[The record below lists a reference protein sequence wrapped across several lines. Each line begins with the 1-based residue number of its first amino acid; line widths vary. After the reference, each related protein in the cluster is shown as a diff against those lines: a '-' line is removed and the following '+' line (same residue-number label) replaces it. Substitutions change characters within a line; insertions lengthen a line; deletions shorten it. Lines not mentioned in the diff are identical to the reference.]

1 MPDVLT
7 TSSTG
12 VGAGLVQD
20 AYDRLVEFDLRSQP
34 LIRSVADKRPG
45 QQAMP
50 GDTVTLQIYNDLAPA
65 TSELTETADVDS
77 VLVPDTQK
85 VQIVIKEFGNVI
97 KNTRKLRKTSLAE
110 VDPAVAN
117 IIAYNQADSIDIVAE
132 TTLRGGT
139 NVVRA
144 NGGSLLSNSGTVGAV
159 AAGDTLS
166 ADHIRLGVTRLRGR
180 SAMGRRGSLYHGL
193 VHPDVSYDLRRATGA
208 ADWRAPHNYVDPNN
222 IYAGEIGE
230 FEGAYFVES
239 PRLYSATDGAT
250 SRRVFRGY
258 LVGKQALAE
267 AVVEEPH
274 TVISPVTDHLERFK
288 PIGWYGLLGFALYR
302 QNALIRLETSSSIT
316 AS

>member
-1 MPDVLT
+1 MSVLT
-7 TSSTG
+7 ASTTG
-12 VGAGLVQD
+12 VGLGLVQD
-20 AYDRLVEFDLRSQP
+20 AYDRMVEFDLRSQP
-34 LIRSVADKRPG
+34 LIRAVADKRPA

-50 GDTVTLQIYNDLAPA
+50 GDTVTLQIYKDLAPA
-65 TSELTETADVDS
+65 TSELVETAEVNS
-77 VLVPDTQK
+77 VLVPDTDK
-85 VQIVIKEFGNVI
+85 VQIVIREFGNVI

-117 IIAYNQADSIDIVAE
+117 IIAFNQADSIDIVAE

-144 NGGSLLSNSGTVGAV
+144 NAGSLLSNSGTTGAV
-159 AAGDTLS
+159 AAGDILS
-166 ADHIRLGVTRLRGR
+166 ADHIRLAVTRLRGR
-180 SAMGRRGSLYHGL
+180 NAMGRRGTLFHGI
-193 VHPDVSYDLRRATGA
+193 VHPDVSYDLRRATG
-208 ADWRAPHNYVDPNN
+208 DQNWRSPHNYVDPQN

-239 PRLYSATDGAT
+239 PRAYSATDGAT

-267 AVVEEPH
+267 AVVEEPRV
-274 TVISPVTDHLERFK
+274 VISPVTDHLERFK
-288 PIGWYGLLGFALYR
+288 PIGWYGLLGFSIYR
-302 QNALIRLETSSSIT
+302 QNALVRLETSSSIT

>member
-1 MPDVLT
+1 MSVNT
-7 TSSTG
+7 TSTTG
-12 VGAGLVQD
+12 LGIGVVQD

-45 QQAMP
+45 KQAMP
-50 GDTVTLQIYNDLAPA
+50 GDTVTLQIFKDLAPA
-65 TSELTETADVDS
+65 TTELVETTDVNA
-77 VLVPDTQK
+77 VLVPDTDK
-85 VQIVIKEFGNVI
+85 VTITIREFGNVI
-97 KNTRKLRKTSLAE
+97 RNTRKLRKTALTE

-144 NGGSLLSNSGTVGAV
+144 NAATLFSNGGTTGAI

-166 ADHIRLGVTRLRGR
+166 ADHIRLAVTRLRGR
-180 SAMGRRGSLYHGL
+180 NAMGRRGAMYHAL
-193 VHPDVSYDLRRATGA
+193 VHPDVSYDLRRQTG
-208 ADWRAPHNYVDPNN
+208 DQNWRTPHNYVDTQH

-239 PRLYSATDGAT
+239 PRLFSATDGAT

-258 LVGKQALAE
+258 IVGKQALAE

-274 TVISPVTDHLERFK
+274 VVMSPVTDHLNRFQ
-288 PIGWYGLLGFALYR
+288 PIGWYGLLGFAIYR
-302 QNALIRLETSSSIT
+302 QNALVRLETSSSIT

>member
-1 MPDVLT
+1 MSVNT
-7 TSSTG
+7 TSTTG
-12 VGAGLVQD
+12 LGIGVVQD

-45 QQAMP
+45 KQAMP
-50 GDTVTLQIYNDLAPA
+50 GDTVTLQIFKDLAPA
-65 TSELTETADVDS
+65 TTELVETTDVNA
-77 VLVPDTQK
+77 VLVPDTDK
-85 VQIVIKEFGNVI
+85 VTITIREFGNVI
-97 KNTRKLRKTSLAE
+97 RNTRKLRKTALTE

-144 NGGSLLSNSGTVGAV
+144 NAATLFSNGGTTGAI

-166 ADHIRLGVTRLRGR
+166 ADHIRLAVTRLRGR
-180 SAMGRRGSLYHGL
+180 NAMGRRGAMYHAL
-193 VHPDVSYDLRRATGA
+193 VHPDVSYDLRRQTG
-208 ADWRAPHNYVDPNN
+208 DQNWRAPHNYVDTQH

-239 PRLYSATDGAT
+239 PRLFSATDGAT

-258 LVGKQALAE
+258 IVGKQALAE

-274 TVISPVTDHLERFK
+274 VVMSPVTDHLNRFQ
-288 PIGWYGLLGFALYR
+288 PIGWYGLLGFAIYR
-302 QNALIRLETSSSIT
+302 QNALVRLETSSSIT

>member
-1 MPDVLT
+1 MSVNT
-7 TSSTG
+7 TSTTG
-12 VGAGLVQD
+12 LGIGVVQD

-45 QQAMP
+45 KQAMP
-50 GDTVTLQIYNDLAPA
+50 GDTVTLQIFKDLAPA
-65 TSELTETADVDS
+65 TTELVETTDVNA
-77 VLVPDTQK
+77 VLVPDTDK
-85 VQIVIKEFGNVI
+85 VTITIREFGNVI
-97 KNTRKLRKTSLAE
+97 RNTRKLRKTALTE

-144 NGGSLLSNSGTVGAV
+144 NAGTLSSNGGTTAAV

-166 ADHIRLGVTRLRGR
+166 ADHIRLAVTRLRGR
-180 SAMGRRGSLYHGL
+180 NAMGRRGAMYHAL
-193 VHPDVSYDLRRATGA
+193 VHPDVSYDLRRQTG
-208 ADWRAPHNYVDPNN
+208 DQNWRTPHNYVDTQH

-239 PRLYSATDGAT
+239 PRLFSATDGAT

-258 LVGKQALAE
+258 IVGKQALAE

-274 TVISPVTDHLERFK
+274 VVMSPVTDHLNRFQ
-288 PIGWYGLLGFALYR
+288 PIGWYGLLGFAIYR
-302 QNALIRLETSSSIT
+302 QNALVRLETSSSIT